1 MPLLFDSVVNIRF
14 LKANMQG
21 QVLVFG
27 IIFCSSVLYSA
38 LLSVNL
44 LYIYVCVFVAVS
56 VSTTRMHRGV
66 ACRGTVRDRLPERGS
81 RNIVSKF

>member
-38 LLSVNL
+38 LLSVIL
-44 LYIYVCVFVAVS
+44 LYIYVYVCVFVAVS
-56 VSTTRMHRGV
+56 VSITLMHRGV
-66 ACRGTVRDRLPERGS
+66 ACRGTVRDRLPAR
-81 RNIVSKF
+81 K

>member
-27 IIFCSSVLYSA
+27 IIFLLICSVFRSFIRKSV
-38 LLSVNL
+38 
-44 LYIYVCVFVAVS
+44 IYLRVCVCVRVVVAVS

-66 ACRGTVRDRLPERGS
+66 ACRGTVRDRLSAR
-81 RNIVSKF
+81 K

>member
-1 MPLLFDSVVNIRF
+1 
-14 LKANMQG
+14 MQG

-56 VSTTRMHRGV
+56 VSILACIV
-66 ACRGTVRDRLPERGS
+66 ALLAEAP
-81 RNIVSKF
+81 